1 MDAPNNTQNNVPQ
14 LIDIN
19 KLTPQAKEQ
28 AQQLAVNVDIKDSQS
43 ILQYGVQAQSN
54 ISAFSDTILTQV
66 KTKDAGY
73 IGDSLMNLG
82 QSVRELKIDKIGGGG
97 FFSRVPLLGNFVNSV
112 KRFINRYEK
121 VSTQIERIVDELDK
135 ARMQLIKDITM
146 LDTLYQKNHEYLA
159 DLDLY
164 IAAGQLKLNRVY
176 AEELPEIEKTV
187 AATADPADAQKLH
200 DYKQMVH
207 RFEKKLHD
215 LKLSRT
221 ISIQTA
227 PQIRLIQ
234 NNDQLLVEKI
244 QSSILNTIPLWKN
257 QVVIAISIFRQNKA
271 LALQKEITKT
281 TNELLTKNSE
291 MLKAGSI
298 ETAKENERG
307 IVEIETLK
315 KVNNDLITTIEETL
329 AIQKEGKVKRAEA
342 EVELVKL
349 ENELKTKLNAVKNA

>member
-1 MDAPNNTQNNVPQ
+1 METPNNKQNNVPQ
-14 LIDIN
+14 VIDLN
-19 KLTPQAKEQ
+19 RLTPQVKEQ
-28 AQQLAVNVDIKDSQS
+28 AQQLAVNVDIQDSQS

-66 KTKDAGY
+66 KTKDVGY
-73 IGDSLMNLG
+73 IGESLMNLG
-82 QSVRELKIDKIGGGG
+82 QSVRDLKVDKIGTGN
-97 FFSRVPLLGNFVNSV
+97 FFSKLPLIGNFVNSV

-135 ARMQLIKDITM
+135 AKMQLLKDITM
-146 LDTLYQKNHEYLA
+146 LDTLYQKNHEYMA
-159 DLDLY
+159 ELDLY
-164 IAAGQLKLNRVY
+164 IAAGQIKLNRVY
-176 AEELPEIEKTV
+176 AEELPAIEQAV
-187 AATADPADAQKLH
+187 AVSNDPADAQKLH

-271 LALQKEITKT
+271 LALQKQITNT

-291 MLKAGSI
+291 MLKTGSI

-315 KVNNDLITTIEETL
+315 KVNNDLIATIEETL
-329 AIQKEGKVKRAEA
+329 AIQKEGKIKRAEA

-349 ENELKTKLNAVKNA
+349 EHELKAKLNEVKNA

>member
-1 MDAPNNTQNNVPQ
+1 METSNSNQNNVPQ
-14 LIDIN
+14 VIDLN
-19 KLTPQAKEQ
+19 RLTPKVKEQ
-28 AQQLAVNVDIKDSQS
+28 AQQLAVNVDIHDSQS
-43 ILQYGVQAQSN
+43 ILQYGVQAQGN
-54 ISAFSDTILTQV
+54 ISAFADTILTQV

-73 IGDSLMNLG
+73 IGESLMDLG
-82 QSVRELKIDKIGGGG
+82 QSVRALKVDKIGSDN
-97 FFSRVPLLGNFVNSV
+97 FLSKLPLLGNFVNSV

-135 ARMQLIKDITM
+135 AKMQLLKDITM

-159 DLDLY
+159 ELDLY
-164 IAAGQLKLNRVY
+164 IAAGQIKLNRVY
-176 AEELPEIEKTV
+176 AEELPAIEQAV
-187 AATADPADAQKLH
+187 SATNDAADAQRLH

-271 LALQKEITKT
+271 LNLQRQITKT

-291 MLKAGSI
+291 MLKTGSI

-315 KVNNDLITTIEETL
+315 KVNNDLIATIEETL
-329 AIQKEGKVKRAEA
+329 AIQKEGKIKRAEA

-349 ENELKTKLNAVKNA
+349 EHELKTKLNEVKNA

>member
-1 MDAPNNTQNNVPQ
+1 METSNSNQNNVPQ
-14 LIDIN
+14 VIDLN
-19 KLTPQAKEQ
+19 RLTPQVKEQ
-28 AQQLAVNVDIKDSQS
+28 AQQLAVNVDINDSQS
-43 ILQYGVQAQSN
+43 ILQYGIHAQGN

-73 IGDSLMNLG
+73 IGESLMNLG
-82 QSVRELKIDKIGGGG
+82 QSVRALKVDKIGSDN
-97 FFSRVPLLGNFVNSV
+97 FLSKLPLIGNFVNSV

-135 ARMQLIKDITM
+135 AKMQLLKDITM
-146 LDTLYQKNHEYLA
+146 LDTLYQKNHEYMA
-159 DLDLY
+159 ELDLY
-164 IAAGQLKLNRVY
+164 IAAGQIKLNRVY
-176 AEELPEIEKTV
+176 AEELPAIEQEMK
-187 AATADPADAQKLH
+187 ASNDPADAQKLY

-271 LALQKEITKT
+271 LALQKQITNT

-291 MLKAGSI
+291 MLKTSSI

-315 KVNNDLITTIEETL
+315 KVNNDLIATIEETL
-329 AIQKEGKVKRAEA
+329 AIQKEGKIKRAEA

-349 ENELKTKLNAVKNA
+349 EHELKTKLNQVKNA